1 MTIEATLRSRVSDA
15 FPQALVLLENES
27 YKHNVP
33 EGSETHF
40 GMTVVAQ
47 EFEAMPRVKRHQ
59 AVYGLVADLLDGPVH
74 ALALHLYTPEQWRER
89 NQQSPMSPECLG
101 GGR

>member
-1 MTIEATLRSRVSDA
+1 MTIEATLRARIIEA
-15 FPQALVLLENES
+15 FPRAQILLENES

-40 GMTVVAQ
+40 GMTVVAE
-47 EFEAMPRVKRHQ
+47 EFETLPRVKRHQ
-59 AVYGLVADLLDGPVH
+59 VVYSLVSDLLDGPIH
-74 ALALHLYTPEQWRER
+74 ALALHLFTPQQWLER
-89 NQQSPMSPECLG
+89 NQQSPASPECLG